1 MLAPPPPVG
10 RRRAPPICHAIQ
22 RLLCHRNTAMMQA
35 SSSALATP
43 ATTQPPPAGLRK
55 KRWLEIDKSKF
66 DDNENNVH
74 GVPETR
80 FCLLMGDVQEE
91 RDALAKD
98 WKRARGDA
106 NR

>member
-1 MLAPPPPVG
+1 
-10 RRRAPPICHAIQ
+10 
-22 RLLCHRNTAMMQA
+22 
-35 SSSALATP
+35 
-43 ATTQPPPAGLRK
+43 LRK

-66 DDNENNVH
+66 ADDENNVH